1 MRNPFLLLTLSVA
14 LSSLACSASESGP
27 STSADAATDAAEA
40 IDTENAAEA
49 APVGGATF
57 DDVYGKVLSASC
69 ASGYC
74 HGSEAGGWSVKPD
87 KDATHAELVG
97 PSSSQC
103 SGLKRVEPGEPDKS
117 ALFLKLR
124 GGFAGVCK
132 GNKMPTGG
140 SVDAAQLELVRSWI
154 AAGAKR

>member
-1 MRNPFLLLTLSVA
+1 MRIFLLVSLTIGSLSIG
-14 LSSLACSASESGP
+14 CSASETGP
-27 STSADAATDAAEA
+27 STTTDAASNDSEA
-40 IDTENAAEA
+40 TDTESAAEA
-49 APVGGATF
+49 APVEGATF
-57 DDVYGKVLSASC
+57 DDVYAKVLSTSC

-74 HGSEAGGWSVKPD
+74 HGSVAGGWSVKAD

-103 SGLKRVEPGEPDKS
+103 SGLKRVEPGDPEKS

-124 GGFAGVCK
+124 GGFSGVCK